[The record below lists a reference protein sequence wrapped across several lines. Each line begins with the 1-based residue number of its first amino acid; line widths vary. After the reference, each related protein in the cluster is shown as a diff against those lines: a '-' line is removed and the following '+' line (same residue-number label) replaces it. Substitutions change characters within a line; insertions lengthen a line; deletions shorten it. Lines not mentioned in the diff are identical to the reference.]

1 MIEAL
6 KLLYQKE
13 NFILGLVCYVDAFT
27 MGAPDAACKHMT
39 PGHAQQPQVSS

>member
-1 MIEAL
+1 MIGAL
-6 KLLYQKE
+6 KLLYLNK

-39 PGHAQQPQVSS
+39 PGHAQQPQVSL